1 MAQVVVKNSLNP
13 NKVVKVGISFIQVV
27 AKDISEGDAI
37 WALEIGV
44 NELDVHGKKIPPYYI
59 TDLDLERIDDEI
71 REGVGYVCS
80 KVDWGNLLNDT
91 IPPVIKSVLPNKY
104 IVDMMNTVEFTITDR
119 EPSSGIDLSSL
130 KVEVNGIDVTD
141 ELGIYGNVFEYRVM
155 WHPKLKFYKT
165 FI

>member
-1 MAQVVVKNSLNP
+1 
-13 NKVVKVGISFIQVV
+13 
-27 AKDISEGDAI
+27 
-37 WALEIGV
+37 
-44 NELDVHGKKIPPYYI
+44 
-59 TDLDLERIDDEI
+59 
-71 REGVGYVCS
+71 
-80 KVDWGNLLNDT
+80 
-91 IPPVIKSVLPNKY
+91 
-104 IVDMMNTVEFTITDR
+104 MNTVEFTITDR